1 MTQALATVRVVTRDI
16 WQTIEAVAPA
26 MYKSRLFG
34 VSSVEQ
40 ASAIMLKG
48 FELGLPLTA
57 SFEFVHVVEGK
68 PTISPKGALALIYG
82 SGFLAGIKIEGDAN
96 ACTVSMKRSNGV
108 DFTLTWTMA
117 DARKAGLVKPK
128 GAWETYPANMLR
140 WRTIGFVADVVF
152 PDVIGGLKRADEL
165 GAAVDLDG
173 NVIAGE
179 WSIAIEPPT
188 VTVGAAI
195 PIVIEGSAAPVVVTL
210 DELIDRYGADAVLAA
225 NEGVVPGTDD
235 ELARVAGR
243 LMGFEN
249 LSA

>member
-1 MTQALATVRVVTRDI
+1 MTQALAVRVVTRDI

-40 ASAIMLKG
+40 AAAIMLKG
-48 FELGLPLTA
+48 YELGLPLAA
-57 SFEFVHVVEGK
+57 SFEMVHVVEGK
-68 PTISPKGALALIYG
+68 PTLSPRGALALIHG
-82 SGFLAGIKIEGDAN
+82 SGLLAALKIEGDADR
-96 ACTVSMKRSNGV
+96 CTVSMKRVNGV
-108 DFTLTWTMA
+108 EFALTWTIV

-173 NVIAGE
+173 NVIQSE
-179 WSIAIEPPT
+179 WSIAVEPPT
-188 VTVGAAI
+188 VTVGTSI
-195 PIVIEGSAAPVVVTL
+195 PIVIEGPAAPVAVTL

-235 ELARVAGR
+235 ELAAVAGR
-243 LMGFEN
+243 LAGFEN